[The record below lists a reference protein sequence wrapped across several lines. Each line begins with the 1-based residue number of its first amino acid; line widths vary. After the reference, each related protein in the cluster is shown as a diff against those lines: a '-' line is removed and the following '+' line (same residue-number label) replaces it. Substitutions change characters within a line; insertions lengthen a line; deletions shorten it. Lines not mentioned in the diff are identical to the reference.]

1 MVLVYDH
8 SPLKKHVFSVVTG
21 WDILLQTLI
30 TSCWLMVLLSSSI
43 SLLVFC
49 LGFYQLLREVYKSL
63 QLYL

>member
-8 SPLKKHVFSVVTG
+8 SPLKNHVFSVVMG
-21 WDILLQTLI
+21 WDILQTLI
-30 TSCWLMVLLSSSI
+30 TSCWLMVLLSSFI